1 MGRAVEKS
9 KLAGSNMLF
18 PLVLLF
24 ILRTISGKPTDSCC
38 STKTVGNSSYT
49 LVSMNDTSVA
59 TTYGCKSN
67 CVYEEDAVPGSRFCF
82 AVGNL
87 PITCTEPNICS
98 TCLCFYGSP
107 CCELCK
113 GCVDACG

>member
-1 MGRAVEKS
+1 MGKAVEKS

-18 PLVLLF
+18 LLVLLF
-24 ILRTISGKPTDSCC
+24 ILGTISGKPTDSCC

-87 PITCTEPNICS
+87 PISCTGSLPEPFCDDFANC
-98 TCLCFYGSP
+98 
-107 CCELCK
+107 
-113 GCVDACG
+113 